1 MAEGDSIARLAAR
14 MHARTAGATIT
25 RSEFRH
31 PRWAT
36 ADLSG
41 QTITGWHPRGKH
53 LLMRTDAGWTLHSH
67 LRMSG
72 SWSVLRP
79 GSRHPRD
86 LRVALWLDDRRAPPD
101 PPGPAV
107 GRARPLAESRVAA
120 GVALPVLTLVRTR
133 DEGRVVGHLGP
144 DLLGEAPDLDAAAAR
159 LRADPELAP
168 AFVEEILRFDS
179 PVQLT
184 TRFTSAPLD
193 LGDGL
198 RLDAGAS
205 LTMLLGSAN
214 RDPARYPDP
223 HRFDPDR
230 PAVQPVSFGG
240 GAHYCLGAPL
250 ARLEAQVA
258 FPMLLTMLPGLAVDG
273 EPQLRDRLVL
283 RGFATLPVVTG

>member
-14 MHARTAGATIT
+14 LHARTAGATIT
-25 RSEFRH
+25 RSDFRH

-41 QTITGWHPRGKH
+41 QKITGWHPRGKH

-101 PPGPAV
+101 PAAPGAAPRS
-107 GRARPLAESRVAA
+107 GGSLAESRVAA

-144 DLLGEAPDLDAAAAR
+144 DLLGDDPDLDAAAAR
-159 LRADPELAP
+159 LRADP
-168 AFVEEILRFDS
+168 
-179 PVQLT
+179 
-184 TRFTSAPLD
+184 
-193 LGDGL
+193 
-198 RLDAGAS
+198 
-205 LTMLLGSAN
+205 
-214 RDPARYPDP
+214 
-223 HRFDPDR
+223 DR
-230 PAVQPVSFGG
+230 PAVLALLDQRNVAG
-240 GAHYCLGAPL
+240 LGNMWAQELLFLERTSPWRRIADVDLAPL
-250 ARLEAQVA
+250 LVRGRDLLVDAVARNPRQITTGDPRTPHFVYGRKGRPCLRCRTPIA
-258 FPMLLTMLPGLAVDG
+258 FRPPDG
-273 EPQLRDRLVL
+273 HVRETWWCPRCQ
-283 RGFATLPVVTG
+283 P